1 MKEEYMMARLQRVLA
16 EDDSELGIDMV
27 RRGDHYVLIGEVE
40 SEERRQEVADK
51 VAEHL
56 PELEVRN
63 EIMVTRFTKPVD
75 HEMVSRA
82 VREGE

>member
-1 MKEEYMMARLQRVLA
+1 MKEEYMMARVQRVLA
-16 EDDSELGIDMV
+16 EDDSELGIDVV

-40 SEERRQEVADK
+40 SEDRRQEVAAK
-51 VAEHL
+51 VAEHM

-63 EIMVTRFTKPVD
+63 EIMVTRVTKPVD

-82 VREGE
+82 VRERE